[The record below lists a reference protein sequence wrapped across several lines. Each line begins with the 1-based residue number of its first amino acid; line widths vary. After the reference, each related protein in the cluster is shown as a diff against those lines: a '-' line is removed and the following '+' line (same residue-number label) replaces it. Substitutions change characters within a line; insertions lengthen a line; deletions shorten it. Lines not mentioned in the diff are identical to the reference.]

1 MKVLLIGVSGYIG
14 SAVSAH
20 LADAGHQVVALVRDT
35 HRPDAGHEQRVG
47 DLTDP
52 ASLTRAVTSDIDA
65 VVNLAPPTGDPAVD
79 AAAITALTDPLRGT
93 GRAFVYASGVWVL
106 GATGPDAADENAPVN
121 PPPIV
126 GYRPAIERQV
136 LDTADAGVRATVIRP
151 GIVHGNGG
159 GIPALLVDRAR
170 KQGAPTYV
178 GEETVHWPMVHV
190 DDLADLFVAT
200 VEKAPAGSL
209 WHGVA
214 ESAVLVRDLAAA
226 AGAAA
231 GADGEPQ
238 SWPLEEARAELG
250 APFADAL
257 ALDQTVS
264 GDAARESLG
273 WLPRRAGAVADVRE
287 LSYPQVDTDGIEV
300 FGAADGQRADVEA
313 IVRFVAG
320 VQYAQQNELVDAFMS
335 NFRKQHPVWTTA
347 HGKRLSGWEEIDAF
361 TRQVLPGAMK
371 QSTATYEVVRI
382 LFVRPDV
389 AAVNVRQRP
398 VTLDGQPIEDQPEGR
413 PMYVLAKDNGR
424 WRIAAAQNTQVF
436 SG

>member
-1 MKVLLIGVSGYIG
+1 MKVLLIGASGYIG

-20 LADAGHQVVALVRDT
+20 LADAGHQVVALVRTD
-35 HRPDAGHEQRVG
+35 RPDAGHEQRVG

-52 ASLTRAVTSDIDA
+52 ASLTRAVTPDIDA
-65 VVNLAPPTGDPAVD
+65 IVHLAPPTGDAAVD

-106 GATGPDAADENAPVN
+106 GATGPAAADENAPVN

-126 GYRPAIERQV
+126 GYRPAIERQI

-159 GIPALLVDRAR
+159 GIPAILVGLAR
-170 KQGAPTYV
+170 KHGTPMYV
-178 GEETVHWPMVHV
+178 GEEAVHWPMVHV

-209 WHGVA
+209 WHGVT
-214 ESAVLVRDLAAA
+214 ESGVPVRDLAVA

-231 GADGEPQ
+231 GVDGEPQ
-238 SWPLEEARAELG
+238 PWPLEDARAQLG

-287 LSYPQVDTDGIEV
+287 VSYPQVNTDGIEV
-300 FGAADGQRADVEA
+300 FGAADGQEADVEA

-347 HGKRLSGWEEIDAF
+347 HGKRLSGWDEIDGF

-389 AAVNVRQRP
+389 AAVNVHQRP
-398 VTLDGQPIEDQPEGR
+398 VTLDGQPIEDYPEGR

>member
-1 MKVLLIGVSGYIG
+1 MKVLLIGASGYIG

-20 LADAGHQVVALVRDT
+20 LADAGHQVVALVRDA

-65 VVNLAPPTGDPAVD
+65 VVNLAPPTGDAAVD

-106 GATGPDAADENAPVN
+106 GATGPDAADENAPAN
-121 PPPIV
+121 PLPIV

-159 GIPALLVDRAR
+159 GIPALLVGLAR
-170 KQGAPTYV
+170 KHGTPTYV
-178 GEETVHWPMVHV
+178 GEEAVHWPMVHV

-214 ESAVLVRDLAAA
+214 ESAVPVRDLAAA

-231 GADGEPQ
+231 GVDGEPR
-238 SWPLEEARAELG
+238 SWPLEDARAELG

-264 GDAARESLG
+264 GDAARASLG
-273 WLPRRAGAVADVRE
+273 WLPRRAGAVADVRQ
-287 LSYPQVDTDGIEV
+287 LSYPQVDTDSIEV
-300 FGAADGQRADVEA
+300 FGAADGQQADVEA
-313 IVRFVAG
+313 IVRFVVG

-347 HGKRLSGWEEIDAF
+347 HGKRLSGWDEIDAF

-371 QSTATYEVVRI
+371 QSTASYEVVRI

-398 VTLDGQPIEDQPEGR
+398 VTLDGQPIEDEPEGR

-424 WRIAAAQNTQVF
+424 WRIAAAQNTRVF

>member
-1 MKVLLIGVSGYIG
+1 M
-14 SAVSAH
+14 
-20 LADAGHQVVALVRDT
+20 
-35 HRPDAGHEQRVG
+35 
-47 DLTDP
+47 
-52 ASLTRAVTSDIDA
+52 
-65 VVNLAPPTGDPAVD
+65 
-79 AAAITALTDPLRGT
+79 
-93 GRAFVYASGVWVL
+93 
-106 GATGPDAADENAPVN
+106 
-121 PPPIV
+121 
-126 GYRPAIERQV
+126 
-136 LDTADAGVRATVIRP
+136 RATVIRP

-159 GIPALLVDRAR
+159 GIPALLVDLAR
-170 KQGAPTYV
+170 KHGAPTYV
-178 GEETVHWPMVHV
+178 GEEAVHWPMVHV

-200 VEKAPAGSL
+200 VEKAPAYSL
-209 WHGVA
+209 WHGVS
-214 ESAVLVRDLAAA
+214 ESAVPVRDLAAA

-231 GADGEPQ
+231 GVDGEPR
-238 SWPLEEARAELG
+238 SWPLEDARAELG
-250 APFADAL
+250 ALFADAL

-264 GDAARESLG
+264 GDAAREGLG

-287 LSYPQVDTDGIEV
+287 LSYRQVDTNGIEV
-300 FGAADGQRADVEA
+300 FGAADGQQADVEA

-347 HGKRLSGWEEIDAF
+347 HGKRLSGWDEIDAF

-398 VTLDGQPIEDQPEGR
+398 VTLDGQPVEDQPEGR

-424 WRIAAAQNTQVF
+424 WRIAAAQNTRVF
-436 SG
+436 SD